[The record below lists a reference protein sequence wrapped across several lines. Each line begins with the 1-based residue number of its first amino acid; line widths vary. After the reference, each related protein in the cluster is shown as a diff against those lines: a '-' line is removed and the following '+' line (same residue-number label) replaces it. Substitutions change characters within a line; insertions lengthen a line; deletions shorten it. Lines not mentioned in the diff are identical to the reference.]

1 MKFDRGYIS
10 PYFMTETKGLKCVY
24 EKALVL
30 LSEKKIS
37 EIQPLVPALE
47 IAAKSGRPLIIVA
60 EDVDSDALAG
70 LVLNR
75 LKGGLKVVAVK
86 APGFG
91 DNRKNTIKDIA
102 IATGASVFGDEAMEL
117 KLDQLQMHDFGE
129 VGEVVVTKD
138 DTLMLNGKGSLADIE
153 ARVIQIDDAIENSNS
168 EYEKVKIFKSFF
180 EITFCVGKVGRAKS
194 PSLWRCCRRS
204 SRRCFRGRG
213 WREER
218 SRRCKFIFLI
228 FRKTLKIES

>member
-1 MKFDRGYIS
+1 MHDELEVTEGMKFDRGYIS

-37 EIQPLVPALE
+37 EIQAIVPALE

-91 DNRKNTIKDIA
+91 DNRKNTIKDIG
-102 IATGASVFGDEAMEL
+102 IATGATVFGDEAMDV
-117 KLDQLQMHDFGE
+117 KLDQIQMHDFGE

-138 DTLMLNGKGSLADIE
+138 DTLMLNGKGSSADIE
-153 ARVIQIDDAIENSNS
+153 QRVIQIDDAIENSNS
-168 EYEKVKIFKSFF
+168 EYEKVKPEKRN
-180 EITFCVGKVGRAKS
+180 RA
-194 PSLWRCCRRS
+194 
-204 SRRCFRGRG
+204 
-213 WREER
+213 
-218 SRRCKFIFLI
+218 
-228 FRKTLKIES
+228 